1 MAAGT
6 QAVLSHA
13 LTEDDEA
20 LVLSHGLL
28 LGEEETD
35 SGRVCGTLTVFPR
48 VSGTVTAFGRLAGVV
63 TVFPSVSG
71 IVETEEC

>member
-1 MAAGT
+1 MASPSTVITRGFGSFGSVNLLPT
-6 QAVLSHA
+6 LGYGQG
-13 LTEDDEA
+13 EDEGD
-20 LVLSHGLL
+20 G
-28 LGEEETD
+28 GK
-35 SGRVCGTLTVFPR
+35 VCGTLTVFPR